1 MLRLYSLALGLFLS
15 LIGAR
20 RHRLDEGPV
29 SLVYYSLGPAGGE
42 PWVLLHG
49 LGAVAATWL
58 PVMRALRR
66 GCRVLVPELS
76 ALGGT
81 RAPRAGL
88 GVMRGAWAVARLI
101 EKELGGRPAT
111 VAGISLGGWTAVRL
125 ALRRPDLVS
134 RLLLI
139 DAGGY
144 RNQDWAKIQGLIRV
158 HDLAGVD
165 RLYGAL
171 FGRVPWV
178 MRVSRDG
185 FLRTYTS
192 PSVTEILEDLDE
204 GDAFGDEEL
213 ARLRMPTGL
222 IWGEKDGLFTVE
234 IARAM
239 AAVLPQVH
247 LEVIPDCGHAVHV
260 ECSGR
265 LVAAIERFRSATSA
279 LQVESPANRRET
291 DGEPRVRD
299 LSGV

>member
-1 MLRLYSLALGLFLS
+1 MLRLYALATALLLR

-20 RHRLDEGPV
+20 RHRLDDGPV
-29 SLVYYSLGPAGGE
+29 SLVYYSVGAAGGE

-58 PVMRALRR
+58 PVMRALCR

-88 GVMRGAWAVARLI
+88 GVMRGARVVARLI

-134 RLLLI
+134 RLVLI

-144 RNQDWAKIQGLIRV
+144 RDQDWEAIRALV
-158 HDLAGVD
+158 HVQDLQGVD

-171 FGRVPWV
+171 FGRVPWLLD
-178 MRVSRDG
+178 VSRAG

-192 PSVTEILEDLDE
+192 PSVTEVLEDLEE
-204 GDAFGDEEL
+204 GDTFRDEDL
-213 ARLRMPTGL
+213 ARLRMPTAL

-234 IARAM
+234 VARAM
-239 AAVLPQVH
+239 AAALPQVH
-247 LEVIPDCGHAVHV
+247 LEVIPGCGHAVHI
-260 ECSGR
+260 ECPGR
-265 LVAAIERFRSATSA
+265 LVHAIERFRNATSA
-279 LQVESPANRRET
+279 LPVA
-291 DGEPRVRD
+291 VRAKTA
-299 LSGV
+299 